1 MSQKIAVI
9 GTGYVGIV
17 SGTTFAAHGN
27 EVICVDIDSGKIEKL
42 KNGIPPIFEPG
53 LDWLIRKNY
62 EENRLFFT
70 TNLDEAVEKS
80 DLIFLC
86 LPTPPNEDGSADL
99 QHVLQVAKDIAVI
112 LRDKNLPKNKIII
125 NKSTVPVGTSDKVK
139 EIFDLIIPKNEIE
152 VVSNPEFLREGYA
165 VEDAMK
171 PERVVIGTSSERVK
185 VIMKDLYES
194 FLRTGNPIIFMDVK
208 SSELTK
214 YAANAFLAMKISFM
228 NDLSRYCEFVGSNIE
243 LVRRGIGSD
252 SRIGNR
258 FIFPG
263 IGYGGSCFPKDVR
276 ALIFSSENVGSPL
289 QILQATHKVNESQ
302 IEYFFNKI
310 KNRFH
315 HFKDLKFAI
324 WGLSFKPNTDDT
336 RESPAFKLIDML
348 LKKDALVQA
357 YDPEA
362 IENTKKVY
370 KDKIEYFK
378 DPYSVLKDVDAV
390 LLITEWSL
398 FRSVDFNKMKSL
410 MKQYVI
416 FDGRNQYDL
425 EEMQNSGFEYHSI
438 GRKSIY
444 PKQ

>member
-1 MSQKIAVI
+1 M
-9 GTGYVGIV
+9 T
-17 SGTTFAAHGN
+17 
-27 EVICVDIDSGKIEKL
+27 
-42 KNGIPPIFEPG
+42 
-53 LDWLIRKNY
+53 
-62 EENRLFFT
+62 
-70 TNLDEAVEKS
+70 
-80 DLIFLC
+80 
-86 LPTPPNEDGSADL
+86 
-99 QHVLQVAKDIAVI
+99 
-112 LRDKNLPKNKIII
+112 
-125 NKSTVPVGTSDKVK
+125 
-139 EIFDLIIPKNEIE
+139 
-152 VVSNPEFLREGYA
+152 
-165 VEDAMK
+165 
-171 PERVVIGTSSERVK
+171 
-185 VIMKDLYES
+185 
-194 FLRTGNPIIFMDVK
+194 
-208 SSELTK
+208 
-214 YAANAFLAMKISFM
+214 
-228 NDLSRYCEFVGSNIE
+228 
-243 LVRRGIGSD
+243 
-252 SRIGNR
+252 
-258 FIFPG
+258 
-263 IGYGGSCFPKDVR
+263 
-276 ALIFSSENVGSPL
+276 
-289 QILQATHKVNESQ
+289 
-302 IEYFFNKI
+302 I
-310 KNRFH
+310 KNRSH